1 MRRQRKPIRYGK
13 PCMTDLPPE
22 LGRMIFEAIMNHP
35 LADHTKLEREAARAE
50 RRLEKIIA
58 EIDHNEAAAK

>member
-1 MRRQRKPIRYGK
+1 MRRQNKPIRYGK

-22 LGRMIFEAIMNHP
+22 LGRMIFDAIMNP
-35 LADHTKLEREAARAE
+35 PPADHTILEREVARAE

-58 EIDHNEAAAK
+58 EIDRNEATAK

>member
-1 MRRQRKPIRYGK
+1 MRRQRTPIRYGK

>member
-50 RRLEKIIA
+50 RRLNEIA
-58 EIDHNEAAAK
+58 KEIERDAAASK

>member
-1 MRRQRKPIRYGK
+1 
-13 PCMTDLPPE
+13 MTDLPPE

-50 RRLEKIIA
+50 RRLNEIA
-58 EIDHNEAAAK
+58 KEIERDAAASK